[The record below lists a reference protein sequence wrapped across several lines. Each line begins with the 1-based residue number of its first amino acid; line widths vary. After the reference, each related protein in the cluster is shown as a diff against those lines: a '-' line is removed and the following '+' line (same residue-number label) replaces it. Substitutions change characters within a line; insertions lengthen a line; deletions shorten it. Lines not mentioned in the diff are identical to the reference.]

1 MKIWV
6 DAQISPVIAEWIAST
21 YGVDAVAVRTL
32 RLRDARERDIFISA
46 RETNAIIMTKGRDLV
61 DLAIQLGSPP
71 QILWL
76 TCGNTSNTNEDDS
89 HEGMA
94 TCCRSS
100 ERWRN
105 DCRNQ
110 RQIE

>member
-46 RETNAIIMTKGRDLV
+46 RETNAIIMTKDRDLV

-71 QILWL
+71 QIL
-76 TCGNTSNTNEDDS
+76 
-89 HEGMA
+89 
-94 TCCRSS
+94 
-100 ERWRN
+100 
-105 DCRNQ
+105 
-110 RQIE
+110 

>member
-46 RETNAIIMTKGRDLV
+46 RETNAIIMTKDRDLV
-61 DLAIQLGSPP
+61 DLAIQLASPP
-71 QILWL
+71 QIL
-76 TCGNTSNTNEDDS
+76 
-89 HEGMA
+89 
-94 TCCRSS
+94 
-100 ERWRN
+100 
-105 DCRNQ
+105 
-110 RQIE
+110 